1 MISKVLNHY
10 YFKIVNKKLK
20 QYPAPDINRKNIYIF
35 PTKDGFQLGLFL
47 ITALIASTIYQINLG
62 LIILVTLSVLFFLSI
77 LITYENLNQIKIQT
91 HENIIDSHGKEPLTF
106 ILQNLATQ
114 QKINLKITDQQNE
127 LISQSFN
134 LSIGANVIKIKNPFL
149 KRGCYEYPLL
159 KIETLFPFG
168 ITRAWNWFQLKNKF
182 YVYPAPIMYF
192 KDLNH
197 FLVETVKYQS
207 DLSEDFDG
215 IDQFQEGMSESKI
228 AWKISSSKEQL
239 YVKKFESKSEAK
251 KILIDYNQ
259 IPIQDHEKKLGIMV
273 YLLKECLQQNK
284 IFAIKIKNQIS
295 EYGDHKK
302 HFEHCL
308 KLIAEAD

>member
-1 MISKVLNHY
+1 MISKALNHF
-10 YFKIVNKKLK
+10 YFKIIRKKLK
-20 QYPAPDINRKNIYIF
+20 QYPDPSINRKNIYIF

-77 LITYENLNQIKIQT
+77 LITYENLNHIQIKDY
-91 HENIIDSHGKEPLTF
+91 ENIIDSNGKEPLKL
-106 ILQNLATQ
+106 IINNSSKQK
-114 QKINLKITDQQNE
+114 KINLNIIDNKDVLKSETFNLNTGANI
-127 LISQSFN
+127 ISFN
-134 LSIGANVIKIKNPFL
+134 NPFL
-149 KRGCYEYPLL
+149 KRGCYDYPLL
-159 KIETLFPFG
+159 KIQTVFPFG
-168 ITRAWNWFQLKNKF
+168 ITKAWNWFQLKERF
-182 YVYPAPIMYF
+182 YVYPSPIMYF

-197 FLVETVKYQS
+197 FLVETLKYKS
-207 DLSEDFDG
+207 DFSEDFDG

-228 AWKISSSKEQL
+228 AWKISNSKDQL
-239 YVKKFESKSEAK
+239 YIKKFESKSESK

-273 YLLKECLQQNK
+273 FLLKECLQQNK
-284 IFAIKIKNQIS
+284 VFAIKIKDQS
-295 EYGDHKK
+295 SDFGDNKK